1 MEQHVCAVDV
11 GTGSARAGIFD
22 RAGTLL
28 GRAEQPILMHRPCD
42 GHAEHDSEDIWL
54 AVCGA
59 VRGALAAARV
69 APGSVVG
76 IAFDGTCSLVVRGRD
91 GAQVS
96 VSATGERGWDTIL
109 WFDHRAM
116 AEADECSATGH
127 RVLDYASG
135 VMSPEMAVPKL
146 MWLKRRLPEV
156 WRQAG
161 AIYDLVDYLAM
172 RASGSPAR
180 SQNTLAC
187 KWTYLAH
194 ETPGWQ
200 QDFLAEVGLEDLRA
214 RAGLPET
221 AAPVGSDLGPLTPGA
236 ASDLGLT
243 TDCRVAVGVID
254 AFAGAL
260 GMLGAYAGGPGEME
274 GKLALIA
281 GTSSCVM
288 AMSRERRAFPGG
300 WGPYFGA
307 ALPGHWIGEWGQ
319 SATGAL
325 LDHVVQM
332 HASGGEPTPERHRAI
347 AERITTLRAGEGGD
361 LAGRLHVLPDFHG
374 NRSPLADP
382 HALGVVSG
390 LTLDA
395 SFDSLCRLYWRTAV
409 AIALGLR
416 QILDGVKAA
425 GFAAGT
431 LHVAGG
437 HTKNPILMDLY
448 ADVLGCRIVE
458 LKAGEAVLAGTAALA
473 ATAAGLYPDVASA
486 CTGMRQP
493 LRERAASGET
503 RARFDRDYRI
513 FLEMQRQRRVI
524 DAMSK
529 S

>member
-22 RAGTLL
+22 RAGMLL
-28 GRAEQPILMHRPCD
+28 GRAEHPILMHRPGD
-42 GHAEHDSEDIWL
+42 GHAEHDSEDIWS
-54 AVCGA
+54 AVCHA
-59 VRGALAAARV
+59 VRGALASARV
-69 APGSVVG
+69 VPASVAG
-76 IAFDGTCSLVVRGRD
+76 IAFDATCSLVVRGRD

-96 VSATGERGWDTIL
+96 VSETGEPGWDTIL
-109 WFDHRAM
+109 WFDHRAG
-116 AEADECSATGH
+116 AEADVCSATGH
-127 RVLDYASG
+127 HVLDYASG

-146 MWLKRRLPEV
+146 MWLKRRLPEA

-180 SQNTLAC
+180 SRNTLTC

-194 ETPGWQ
+194 ETPGWRR
-200 QDFLAEVGLEDLRA
+200 DFLVDVGLADVFE

-221 AAPVGSDLGPLTPGA
+221 PAPVGADLGPLTLRA
-236 ASDLGLT
+236 ARDLGLS

-254 AFAGAL
+254 AFAGAP
-260 GMLGAYAGGPGEME
+260 GMLGGYAGDPGGTE
-274 GKLALIA
+274 GQLALIA

-288 AMSRERRAFPGG
+288 AISLERRAFPGG
-300 WGPYFGA
+300 WGPYFDA

-325 LDHVVQM
+325 LDHVIQM
-332 HASGGEPTPERHRAI
+332 HASGGDPTPQRHRAI
-347 AERITTLRAGEGGD
+347 ALRIKALRAEEGPN

-390 LTLDA
+390 LTLDV

-416 QILDGVKAA
+416 QILDGAKAA
-425 GFAAGT
+425 GFAADT

-458 LKAGEAVLAGTAALA
+458 PEGGEAVLAGTAALA
-473 ATAAGLYPDVASA
+473 ASAAGLYADVPAA
-486 CTGMRQP
+486 CAGMRQAV
-493 LRERAASGET
+493 RERPAS
-503 RARFDRDYRI
+503 RAPSARFDKDYRI
-513 FLEMQRQRRVI
+513 FLEMQRQRGVI
-524 DAMSK
+524 DAMSRG
-529 S
+529 